1 MTGET
6 VCDVHVVV
14 RLTVLDLDRKSD
26 ATVSKACAE
35 VPDLLPN
42 GTTCNGAVVFGA
54 PAVVVPFAE
63 LELVGL
69 DDVVGVDGDDSSAC
83 AEALDEM

>member
-14 RLTVLDLDRKSD
+14 RLTVLGLDRESD
-26 ATVSKACAE
+26 ATVSEGRAD
-35 VPDLLPN
+35 VPDFLPN

-54 PAVVVPFAE
+54 PAVFVPFAE
-63 LELVGL
+63 LVLVGL
-69 DDVVGVDGDDSSAC
+69 DDVVRVDTDDSGAC